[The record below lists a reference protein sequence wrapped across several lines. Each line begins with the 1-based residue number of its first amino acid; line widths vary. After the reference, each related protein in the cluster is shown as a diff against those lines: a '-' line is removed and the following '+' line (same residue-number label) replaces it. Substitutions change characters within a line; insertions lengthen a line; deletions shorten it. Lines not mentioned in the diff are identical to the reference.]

1 MRSKNLILK
10 DLQSR
15 ASQLSSDTFKCESK
29 SHGNVQVLNLFAR
42 PFSVHVVQSV
52 LQWGKEPIVLIK
64 REEVSKKSNAN
75 NEPVAPKKRKSRQN
89 AKEDKQLAK
98 KLKED
103 NEGVA
108 RTARQLSE
116 LNELNAGNEIIKYK
130 LSFFILHF
138 KIIIANM
145 RVMTK

>member
-1 MRSKNLILK
+1 MSLFVKHVASKH
-10 DLQSR
+10 
-15 ASQLSSDTFKCESK
+15 SQFVTIPCFSPTMLHTVVLYSPFKCEAK

-64 REEVSKKSNAN
+64 REEISKKSNAN
-75 NEPVAPKKRKSRQN
+75 NEPVVPKKRKSHKN
-89 AKEDKQLAK
+89 AKADEQLAK

-108 RTARQLSE
+108 
-116 LNELNAGNEIIKYK
+116 
-130 LSFFILHF
+130 
-138 KIIIANM
+138 
-145 RVMTK
+145 